1 MELLVARRYLFSPHA
16 RSVVNLISGLS
27 VAAVAIPVAAM
38 IILLSVFNGFEGLIR
53 GMYTSLDADLTLSP
67 RKGVTF
73 AVEAVDSA
81 ALRGVEGVEALS
93 FILEQSALLE
103 HEGRQATALVRG
115 VDDNYAQVLPMSG
128 ESVRGDGRVRLGDL
142 DRLVMGE
149 SMAYL
154 LGIRT
159 LADADVT
166 LYAVRR
172 GGFSSLLPMANYRTA
187 TLPVVGL
194 FSLDM
199 ESEQRYLFTSLRRAR
214 ELFQYP
220 DKASSLLIRLAEGA
234 SPERVREAVGQV
246 VGEEFEVQTREE
258 LRSSFYRIMRYE
270 KWGIFFIALMVLC
283 IASFSVVGA
292 LSMLIVEKRKE
303 RQTLRA
309 LGAST
314 QQIRRIFRYEG
325 YLICG
330 WGALIGVGLGVA
342 LSLIQQHFGL
352 LEIPAESFLMKS
364 YPVEFRWEDLGAVL
378 LSLTLVAWILA
389 RVTVHSM
396 IKKSA

>member
-115 VDDNYAQVLPMSG
+115 VDEDYAQVLPMSG

-142 DRLVMGE
+142 DRLVMGK

-330 WGALIGVGLGVA
+330 WGALIGVVLGVA